1 MKDFVLKNG
10 LVLGAIQVVMLFVS
24 YIMGIDFMMQN
35 WWIIFQ
41 TYLIPIGLVVYF
53 VLEFRKLRGGYA
65 TFKESFSVAFGILAA
80 AGFILTFFSILLYN
94 FIDVDFAI
102 MYKEASI
109 EKFYQMMQG
118 FGVPEAEIDENILIL
133 EEQDTFSVT
142 SLARDYF
149 FSLPFLIMGS
159 LIIAAFIKRNK
170 PEFEA

>member
-10 LVLGAIQVVMLFVS
+10 LVLAAIQVTMLFVS
-24 YIMGIDFMMQN
+24 YLMGVDFKMQN
-35 WWIIFQ
+35 WWIIFE

-53 VLEFRKLRGGYA
+53 VLEFRKLQAGYA
-65 TFKESFSVAFGILAA
+65 TFKESFSVAFGIFAA
-80 AGFILTFFSILLYN
+80 GGFILTFFSILLYN

-102 MYKEASI
+102 MFKEASI

-142 SLARDYF
+142 NLAKDYF
-149 FSLPFLIMGS
+149 FGLPVYIIGS
-159 LIIAAFIKRNK
+159 LIIGAFIKRNK
-170 PEFEA
+170 PEFDI